1 MSVFILTCFTSTKVH
16 ILTPE
21 VAQDVE
27 GVVVEKGAKAG
38 GEVHIVQARPYKPA
52 TSTLRACY

>member
-1 MSVFILTCFTSTKVH
+1 MKVSVFVLTCCTSTKVH

-38 GEVHIVQARPYKPA
+38 GEVHIVQVRP
-52 TSTLRACY
+52 